1 MARVKICQ
9 TQATHSHRSLDVTDS
24 GGNADRSTRKA
35 EGLVFLA
42 SVFFATI
49 FLTTIFLDAA
59 RLTGAFFTGFAARF
73 PARVA
78 MLHMYQTQASL
89 PYPNHMAMGGKK
101 QPRRV
106 QYRVGLGVTVS
117 LLVAG
122 AIGLVAWAS
131 LANTRDAIVSLTDEQ
146 VRQLLTS
153 LDTRVHAHLQNA
165 VTAVQLS
172 EKLLSD
178 AVLRDDRDVLAR
190 HFTEVLRANPSFA
203 WASYSDAMGDFT
215 GAYRAPDG
223 SLHVSQTTLQ
233 SSGRSHDYTVGS
245 GGAWERHYELAAND
259 YDPRDEQFYKA
270 ARQAG
275 KLIWIGPVIFYDEG
289 LPGITCA
296 NPRFAK
302 DGKLLGVLTVDFNLN
317 FLSDFIGQL
326 RFGKRGK
333 VFMFDEKGHV
343 IAYPGLRLIE
353 NAGQGAQGTLLTEAD
368 VADPVFQAFLAR
380 KVTLPE
386 EQFTLPY
393 AGERYIGGYRR
404 LNVAGG
410 PTWFLGSYAP
420 ESDFL
425 GVLARNEREAA
436 AIALAALCIG
446 LLITMIL
453 ARRISVPL
461 TRLASEMKEVG
472 DFQLSVRPPMKT
484 VFREV
489 ATMDE
494 SLLNMKGSLRSFSYY
509 VPRDLV
515 RAMLESGQEATLQGQ
530 TREMTVYFSDIAGM
544 TSIAEKMA
552 SDQLVQLLSRYF
564 DEMTQV
570 VAAQG
575 GTVDKFI
582 GDAIMAFWG
591 APAPT
596 ADHAARACE
605 TALRS
610 DRRLAELRAE
620 PVAASDTPGL
630 ANIRARIG
638 IATGQVLVGNVG
650 SHDRFNYTVMGD
662 TVNLASR
669 LEGLNKLYGT
679 QILISDTTC
688 QAAGKSIVARPVGV
702 VQVKGKSQCVEV
714 WEPLCL
720 ASEVNDAARELARLF
735 VQGLAAYIARD
746 FRGAAEQY
754 QAALRLFPEDK
765 PSALLLDRCREFLNA
780 PPPAQWTGVY
790 VATEK

>member
-1 MARVKICQ
+1 MIHV
-9 TQATHSHRSLDVTDS
+9 
-24 GGNADRSTRKA
+24 
-35 EGLVFLA
+35 
-42 SVFFATI
+42 
-49 FLTTIFLDAA
+49 
-59 RLTGAFFTGFAARF
+59 
-73 PARVA
+73 
-78 MLHMYQTQASL
+78 YQTLVYQNWSL
-89 PYPNHMAMGGKK
+89 PYANDMAQAQTR

-106 QYRVGLGVTVS
+106 EYRVGLGVTVS

-122 AIGLVAWAS
+122 AVALVAWAS
-131 LANTRDAIVSLTDEQ
+131 LANTREAIVELTDEQ
-146 VRQLLTS
+146 VRELLTG
-153 LDTRVHAHLQNA
+153 LDTRVRDHLQSA

-172 EKLLSD
+172 DDLMTN
-178 AVLRDDRDVLAR
+178 AVLRDDPDVLAR
-190 HFTEVLRANPSFA
+190 HFTEVLRANPTFA
-203 WASYSDAMGDFT
+203 WASYSDAKGDFS

-223 SLHVSQTTLQ
+223 SLHVSQTTLKA
-233 SSGRSHDYTVGS
+233 SGRSHDYTVGEN
-245 GGAWERHYELAAND
+245 GAWEQHYEQTAND

-270 ARQAG
+270 AQQAG
-275 KLIWIGPVIFYDEG
+275 KLVWIGPVIFYDEG

-302 DGKLLGVLTVDFNLN
+302 DERLLGVLTVDFNLN

-326 RFGKRGK
+326 HFGKHGK
-333 VFMFDEKGHV
+333 VFMFDQYGHV
-343 IAYPGLRLIE
+343 IAFPGLRLIE
-353 NAGQGAQGTLLTEAD
+353 NAGQGTAGKLVTEAD
-368 VADPVFQAFLAR
+368 VADPVFQAFIAR
-380 KVTLPE
+380 KEGLPE
-386 EQFTLPY
+386 DQFSLVQ
-393 AGERYIGGYRR
+393 AKQRYVAGYRR
-404 LNVAGG
+404 LQVAGG
-410 PTWFLGSYAP
+410 PTWFLGAYAP
-420 ESDFL
+420 ESDFM
-425 GVLARNEREAA
+425 GVLTRNRRA
-436 AIALAALCIG
+436 ALAVAVVSLCIG
-446 LLITMIL
+446 LLFTMVL

-461 TRLASEMKEVG
+461 TRLASEMEEVG
-472 DFQLSVRPPMKT
+472 DFQLSVRRPIKT
-484 VFREV
+484 IFKEV

-530 TREMTVYFSDIAGM
+530 TRQMTVYFSDIAGM
-544 TSIAEKMA
+544 TSIAETMA
-552 SDQLVQLLSRYF
+552 PDQLVHLLSRYF

-596 ADHAARACE
+596 NDHAARACE

-610 DRRLAELRAE
+610 QRKLAELRDA
-620 PVAASDTPGL
+620 PDVAGL

-638 IATGQVLVGNVG
+638 IATGDVLVGNVG

-669 LEGLNKLYGT
+669 LEGLNKPYGT
-679 QILISDTTC
+679 QILISDPAYQ
-688 QAAGKSIVARPVGV
+688 QARESIVARPVGV
-702 VQVKGKSQCVEV
+702 VQVKGKRECVEV

-720 ASEVNDAARELARLF
+720 ASEDDVIARELARLF

-754 QAALRLFPEDK
+754 KAALRLRPEDK
-765 PSALLLDRCREFLNA
+765 PAAILLERCREFLSA
-780 PPPAQWTGVY
+780 PPPVEWIGVY

>member
-1 MARVKICQ
+1 
-9 TQATHSHRSLDVTDS
+9 
-24 GGNADRSTRKA
+24 
-35 EGLVFLA
+35 
-42 SVFFATI
+42 
-49 FLTTIFLDAA
+49 
-59 RLTGAFFTGFAARF
+59 
-73 PARVA
+73 
-78 MLHMYQTQASL
+78 
-89 PYPNHMAMGGKK
+89 MAMGGKK

-131 LANTRDAIVSLTDEQ
+131 LANTRDAIVGLTDEQ
-146 VRQLLTS
+146 VRQLLTG
-153 LDTRVHAHLQNA
+153 LDTRVHDHLQNA

-172 EKLLSD
+172 EKLMGD
-178 AVLRDDRDVLAR
+178 AVLREDPDLLAR
-190 HFTEVLRANPSFA
+190 HFTEVLRANPTFA

-223 SLHVSQTTLQ
+223 SLHVSQTTLKA
-233 SSGRSHDYTVGS
+233 SGRSHDYTVGES
-245 GGAWERHYELAAND
+245 GAWERHYEVTAND
-259 YDPRDEQFYKA
+259 YDPRDEEFYKA
-270 ARQAG
+270 AQQGG

-296 NPRFAK
+296 NPRIAK
-302 DGKLLGVLTVDFNLN
+302 DGSLLGVLTVDFNLN

-326 RFGKRGK
+326 HFGKRGK
-333 VFMFDEKGHV
+333 VFMFDGKSHV

-353 NAGQGAQGTLLTEAD
+353 NEGQGAQGKLLTEAD
-368 VADPVFQAFLAR
+368 VADPVFQAFVAR
-380 KVTLPE
+380 KESLPE
-386 EQFTLPY
+386 EQFTLSY
-393 AGERYIGGYRR
+393 AGQSYIGGYRR

-410 PTWFLGSYAP
+410 PTWFLGAYAP

-425 GVLARNEREAA
+425 GVLARNQRAA
-436 AIALAALCIG
+436 VAVALGALCIG
-446 LLITMIL
+446 LLFTMIL

-484 VFREV
+484 VFKEV

-552 SDQLVQLLSRYF
+552 PDHLVQLLSHYF

-610 DRRLAELRAE
+610 QRRLVELRAE
-620 PVAASDTPGL
+620 LRAASDTPAL

-638 IATGQVLVGNVG
+638 IATGDVLVGNVG

-662 TVNLASR
+662 TVNVASR
-669 LEGLNKLYGT
+669 LESLNKLYGT
-679 QILISDTTC
+679 QILISNATY
-688 QAAGKSIVARPVGV
+688 QAARESIVARPVGV

-720 ASEVNDAARELARLF
+720 ASEKNDAARELARLF
-735 VQGLAAYIARD
+735 AEGLAAYIGRD
-746 FRGAAEQY
+746 FRGAIEQY
-754 QAALRLFPEDK
+754 KAALRLLPEDET
-765 PSALLLDRCREFLNA
+765 AAVLLERCREFLSA
-780 PPPAQWTGVY
+780 PPPAEWTGVY

>member
-1 MARVKICQ
+1 MADKR
-9 TQATHSHRSLDVTDS
+9 RP
-24 GGNADRSTRKA
+24 
-35 EGLVFLA
+35 
-42 SVFFATI
+42 
-49 FLTTIFLDAA
+49 
-59 RLTGAFFTGFAARF
+59 RL
-73 PARVA
+73 
-78 MLHMYQTQASL
+78 
-89 PYPNHMAMGGKK
+89 
-101 QPRRV
+101 V

-122 AIGLVAWAS
+122 AIALVAWAS
-131 LANTRDAIVSLTDEQ
+131 LANTREAIVELTDEQ
-146 VRQLLTS
+146 VRELLTG
-153 LDTRVHAHLQNA
+153 LDARVRDHLQDA

-172 EKLLSD
+172 EKLMSN
-178 AVLRDDRDVLAR
+178 AVLRDDQDVLAR
-190 HFTEVLRANPSFA
+190 HFTEVLRANPTFA

-223 SLHVSQTTLQ
+223 SLHISQTTLKA
-233 SSGRSHDYTVGS
+233 SGRSHDYTVGES
-245 GGAWERHYELAAND
+245 GAWERHYEQTAND
-259 YDPRDEQFYKA
+259 YDPRDEEFYKA
-270 ARQAG
+270 GKQAG
-275 KLIWIGPVIFYDEG
+275 KLVWIGPVIFYDEG

-296 NPRFAK
+296 NPRLSK

-317 FLSDFIGQL
+317 FLSDFVGQL
-326 RFGKRGK
+326 HFGKHGK
-333 VFMFDEKGHV
+333 VFMFDQDRHV
-343 IAYPGLRLIE
+343 IAFPGLRLIE
-353 NAGQGAQGTLLTEAD
+353 NAGQGTEGKLLTEAD
-368 VADPVFQAFLAR
+368 LSDPVFQAFAARREALA
-380 KVTLPE
+380 E
-386 EQFTLPY
+386 EQFTVLE
-393 AGERYIGGYRR
+393 AGQRYVAGYRR

-410 PTWFLGSYAP
+410 PTWFLGAYAP
-420 ESDFL
+420 ESDFMD
-425 GVLARNEREAA
+425 VLTRNRRAA
-436 AIALAALCIG
+436 FAVAVVALCIG
-446 LLITMIL
+446 LLLTMIL

-461 TRLASEMKEVG
+461 TQLASEMQEVG

-484 VFREV
+484 VFKEV

-544 TSIAEKMA
+544 TSIAETMA
-552 SDQLVQLLSRYF
+552 PDELVQLLSRYF

-570 VAAQG
+570 VAAEA

-591 APAPT
+591 APVPT
-596 ADHAARACE
+596 NDHAARACQ

-610 DRRLAELRAE
+610 QRKLAELRA
-620 PVAASDTPGL
+620 APGVPL
-630 ANIRARIG
+630 ANIHARIG
-638 IATGQVLVGNVG
+638 IATGGVLVGNVG

-679 QILISDTTC
+679 QILISDPAH
-688 QAAGKSIVARPVGV
+688 QAARESIIARPVGV
-702 VQVKGKSQCVEV
+702 VQVKGKRQCVEV

-720 ASEVNDAARELARLF
+720 QSEEDAVSRELAGLF
-735 VQGLAAYIARD
+735 VQGLAAYVARD

-754 QAALRLFPEDK
+754 KAALRLRPEDE
-765 PSALLLDRCREFLNA
+765 PAAVLLERCREFLRA
-780 PPPAQWTGVY
+780 PPPEEWTGVY